1 MTPFTKTSRTNR
13 CWRRWAFFT
22 TVWFALGLLVAAAL
36 HDIVLPDYYEPH
48 ESGGPLHGADNDEPE
63 CDLCKLMHAPVLA
76 LGQLSLDIPPT
87 PFIAL
92 ATPRAI
98 CICCECEWRPW
109 SQRDP
114 PANSFA

>member
-1 MTPFTKTSRTNR
+1 MTPFTKTSRITR
-13 CWRRWAFFT
+13 CRQRRAFFT

-36 HDIVLPDYYEPH
+36 HDIVLPDYYEH
-48 ESGGPLHGADNDEPE
+48 HDAGGPLHGDDNDEPE

-76 LGQLSLDIPPT
+76 LVHLRLDLPPI
-87 PFIAL
+87 PFIGL

-98 CICCECEWRPW
+98 SICSQCEWRPW

-114 PANSFA
+114 PQDTFA